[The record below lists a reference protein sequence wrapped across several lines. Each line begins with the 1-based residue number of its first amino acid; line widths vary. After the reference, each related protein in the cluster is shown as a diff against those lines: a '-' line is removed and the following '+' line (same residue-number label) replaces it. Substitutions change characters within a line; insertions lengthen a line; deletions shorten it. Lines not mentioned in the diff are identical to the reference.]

1 MQDLLHEAT
10 DPWGVTVE
18 RVEVVIVMSH
28 IYCHIHYVDD
38 NVTQSVV

>member
-28 IYCHIHYVDD
+28 I
-38 NVTQSVV
+38 VTSTMLMMT